1 MRDFKR
7 LAVALALVS
16 AAHALVYVPL
26 TRTHTT
32 PDSTTYLASG
42 HALLHG
48 GYSTPL
54 RANIYYA
61 EVPGAWVDRTLLQL
75 PQRVWD
81 APERQTF
88 RTPAYPIVIAAVG
101 GGGSG
106 FSRYVLYLVQAL
118 MIGAAVF
125 LLIHGLALIT
135 PRGVALFAGAV
146 YALDPFSKRY
156 ASLVMTEA
164 TTALLVM
171 ATFYFFAR
179 AIRTRSPAAW
189 AASGA
194 AAAATTLARPIFAIM
209 IPLLLVAALVFTK
222 ERKWPATLAVVV
234 SSLVVLAPWLA
245 WTTSVVGRPAL
256 STYTEGMILLEGAWG
271 QGLHRTTSALERD
284 PRYVREVSTVH
295 RFAPPPDTLLRD
307 PNAHPRYLDRSDS
320 ELRRLALNR
329 YANRLEHEPAAVLWN
344 VAYRSYFIWMAHEDW
359 YQPSG
364 GLLLLTLRLVDWITL
379 ALALLGAVVAPRR
392 YGAAA
397 ACIPVFLVLYML
409 VSALH
414 STEARYGIP
423 VRGLHL
429 SLAAIGMIEVA
440 RKFGLRR
447 GGISPTA
454 A

>member
-7 LAVALALVS
+7 LAVVLALFS
-16 AAHALVYVPL
+16 AAHALAYVPL

-42 HALLHG
+42 QALLHG
-48 GYSTPL
+48 SYSTPL

-75 PQRVWD
+75 PPRVWD

-88 RTPAYPIVIAAVG
+88 RTPAYPIVIAAV

-135 PRGVALFAGAV
+135 PPGVALLAGAV

-171 ATFYFFAR
+171 ATFYFLAR
-179 AIRTRSPAAW
+179 AIRKRSLAAW

-194 AAAATTLARPIFAIM
+194 AAGATTLARPIFVIM
-209 IPLLLVAALVFTK
+209 IPLLLVAALVFTN
-222 ERKWPATLAVVV
+222 ERKRLATLAVVG
-234 SSLVVLAPWLA
+234 SSLIVLAPWLA

-256 STYTEGMILLEGAWG
+256 STYTEGQILLEAAWG
-271 QGLHRTTSALERD
+271 QGLHRTTSALDRD
-284 PRYVREVSTVH
+284 PRLVREISTVH
-295 RFAPPPDTLLRD
+295 RFAPPLDTLLRD

-329 YANRLEHEPAAVLWN
+329 YADRLEKEPAAVLWN
-344 VAYRSYFIWMAHEDW
+344 FAYRSYFLWMAHEDW

-364 GLLLLTLRLVDWITL
+364 GPLLLALRLPDWITL
-379 ALALLGAVVAPRR
+379 ALALLGAVIAPRR
-392 YGAAA
+392 YGATA
-397 ACIPVFLVLYML
+397 ACIPVFLFLYML
-409 VSALH
+409 VTVFH

-423 VRGLHL
+423 VRGLYL
-429 SLAAIGMIEVA
+429 SLAVIGAIEVA